1 VNIRVNDVPISF
13 ELENERTAGEV
24 YDGIVA
30 WLTSAGHR
38 LEAVRLNQEPITDL
52 DGPWRTTAVT
62 EVADLD
68 ITAISFREK
77 QVNDFETIIHY
88 LELLQRVLRDGT
100 AEQRRAV
107 LEELAPVERGI
118 AANAPDL
125 AGLLSEPLA
134 ADLADEGV
142 RRTAM
147 RRAGELAAL
156 IERRQRELLD
166 PEHEMG
172 STLGALDSI
181 LPAFEELPGEIQ
193 GGDRRRAM
201 EVVAQFSELVSREL
215 RILPIL
221 MELRPE
227 LRNET
232 VDGATIHESIPPLNE
247 LFRELE
253 GAFTNED
260 YVLIGDLLE
269 YEMLPRFT
277 SLHRALRNHLGESG
291 TAPADGVS
299 GADGD
304 GSRDGD

>member
-1 VNIRVNDVPISF
+1 VPISF
-13 ELENERTAGEV
+13 ELENETTAGEV
-24 YDGIVA
+24 YDAIVA

-38 LEAVRLNQEPITDL
+38 LEAVRLNREPISDL
-52 DGPWRTTAVT
+52 DGPWRTTSVT
-62 EVADLD
+62 EVNDLD

-88 LELLQRVLRDGT
+88 LELLQRVLREGT
-100 AEQRRAV
+100 EEQRSAV
-107 LEELAPVERGI
+107 LEELPHVERGI

-125 AGLLSEPLA
+125 AGLLSDPLTD
-134 ADLADEGV
+134 ADLTDEAI
-142 RRTAM
+142 RQTAI
-147 RRAGELAAL
+147 RRAGELASL
-156 IERRQRELLD
+156 VERRERELLD

-172 STLGALDSI
+172 ATLSALDSI

-193 GGDRRRAM
+193 GGDRRKAL
-201 EVVAQFSELVSREL
+201 EIVARFSELVSREL

-227 LRNET
+227 LRSET
-232 VDGATIHESIPPLNE
+232 VDGSTIHESIPALND

-260 YVLIGDLLE
+260 YVLVGDLLE

-277 SLHRALRNHLGESG
+277 ALHQALRLHLGDTAHGAGGSG
-291 TAPADGVS
+291 
-299 GADGD
+299 GAGGSDTGD
-304 GSRDGD
+304 